1 MPDTKPI
8 VKTNKRTLDYYVPVQ
23 GSAPADN
30 VKAVQSIDKTKIV
43 APEKAKV
50 MSDIKKEIR
59 QRQDDQ
65 LIFERKKKIKEA
77 DEVQKKMSVIPG
89 GKGWT
94 KENMAKAV
102 QAIPDKMRLFP
113 DDPNSFFDEWL
124 NVPKMIVGEGAK
136 ALGEAPLA
144 AEQTG
149 SVSPYVSAVAMPLIT
164 GRMLGASTFNPL
176 KASTWTTE
184 NTTGN
189 FINNIVNPLIPY
201 ETTKGAANVVKD
213 AFVSNPAR
221 GTTSLL
227 EGKNHPLYKIWKSS
241 AKELGVEDWDNE
253 IGVESL
259 AEVARVRKKKL
270 EATFFAAGN
279 RLANFTNT
287 IPIVKDVQKEL
298 GKRIASQ
305 SSYPIRS
312 VGEIKDAFTGLLKRD
327 PIQDTYTGVLSPGY
341 ADPERNLLDNFIY
354 QNDKGFT
361 EYKGDIIKKGLD
373 KYIKRHGDMKTYDLG
388 LLYGGKDEPF
398 SLHDITS
405 GITLPEKV
413 GIKQGLS
420 QVGQSEYEKLALLKK
435 YLKDSGETISGGAD
449 NNLRNVNDN
458 IAGHMRYLTYD
469 KESDQVMGHVRDIWK
484 FDPDD
489 YTKWAKEVNANK
501 YITEKQAG
509 MLSTVGK
516 PFLLYK
522 KAPVTVEGHIDQV
535 PLFGPHDD
543 FGKAVKVLGSDVS
556 KKINVP
562 EPLPFAYGG
571 VVALRSRV
579 RKGQLM
585 HQIEVDDEI
594 QQFDGGTGKDGV
606 ENPYKK
612 VDAFAANTFRNL
624 LPVPDNVAQMIAKTT
639 FGDARMNN
647 KSLDDKQKI
656 ILWNTIQNAKQRS
669 RKESGGTEYEDY
681 GNQGFGDPN
690 QFVDWFNK
698 GKLGFKDLVV
708 NSTTN
713 PGFKLASTIGRGR
726 YWTDPSDPTKIQ
738 YTDVYDW
745 NPSEKNFGGKNIYQ
759 KLRNKVRAGEDENL
773 NVDKND
779 NYRMNFELRESEID
793 SLLQEHPDMLPAKV
807 NNAIYKPKK
816 ATVQPMIKRPG
827 GMMEQMAYGGTVLKS
842 KVKNGVLYHQI
853 EVDE

>member
-1 MPDTKPI
+1 MAKKTFSDYIIKPESSPSESTSTPINKGKVSPIKIGKSTVKPGESVLENALEYLPGYGNFLSLDDEAIALEKVYSKPNWENIKGAIWETAGLIPFGKLFFDGVGYGAKLSGKANRAANYVDSAVGTKSDGELLNTEKKAYGGVVALKSR
-8 VKTNKRTLDYYVPVQ
+8 VKGGQLMHQIEVDDEIQQFDGGTGKDGVENPYLDYYVPVQ

-30 VKAVQSIDKTKIV
+30 IKAVQSIDKTKIV

-136 ALGEAPLA
+136 ALGEAPLV

-149 SVSPYVSAVAMPLIT
+149 SVFPYVSAVAMPLIT

-241 AKELGVEDWDNE
+241 AKELGVEDWANE
-253 IGVESL
+253 IGVESG

-305 SSYPIRS
+305 SSYPSRS

-327 PIQDTYTGVLSPGY
+327 PIQNTYTGVLSPDY

-373 KYIKRHGDMKTYDLG
+373 KYTKRHGDMKTYDLG

-435 YLKDSGETISGGAD
+435 YLKDSGETISVGTD
-449 NNLRNVNDN
+449 RNLRSVNDN

-489 YTKWAKEVNANK
+489 YTKWAEGVNADK

-522 KAPVTVEGHIDQV
+522 KAPITVEGPIDQV

-571 VVALRSRV
+571 
-579 RKGQLM
+579 
-585 HQIEVDDEI
+585 
-594 QQFDGGTGKDGV
+594 
-606 ENPYKK
+606 
-612 VDAFAANTFRNL
+612 
-624 LPVPDNVAQMIAKTT
+624 
-639 FGDARMNN
+639 
-647 KSLDDKQKI
+647 
-656 ILWNTIQNAKQRS
+656 
-669 RKESGGTEYEDY
+669 
-681 GNQGFGDPN
+681 
-690 QFVDWFNK
+690 
-698 GKLGFKDLVV
+698 
-708 NSTTN
+708 
-713 PGFKLASTIGRGR
+713 
-726 YWTDPSDPTKIQ
+726 
-738 YTDVYDW
+738 
-745 NPSEKNFGGKNIYQ
+745 
-759 KLRNKVRAGEDENL
+759 
-773 NVDKND
+773 
-779 NYRMNFELRESEID
+779 
-793 SLLQEHPDMLPAKV
+793 
-807 NNAIYKPKK
+807 
-816 ATVQPMIKRPG
+816 TVI
-827 GMMEQMAYGGTVLKS
+827 KS
-842 KVKNGVLYHQI
+842 KVKGGILYHQI